1 MHLIRDFGGEIVD
14 IEPLIKFIRKYG
26 PVLIAAVIV
35 VTPIMW
41 KVTSALYNERIQALN
56 ARIDLLTDQKRML
69 EEKLRLPLPP
79 DIPEARSGD
88 PLRETSRLPYIA
100 NPKNPTKDEVRELAR
115 FYGLFNNWKINPHLR
130 FKEGDVLYWHEK
142 GLSEDAIKREFESRR
157 TVLQRAEQTG
167 EVIKSQGD
175 LSDKAEQLQDDGMR

>member
-1 MHLIRDFGGEIVD
+1 MS
-14 IEPLIKFIRKYG
+14 IEGVIKAIRKYG
-26 PVLIAAVIV
+26 PFFLAAVIV

-41 KVTSALYNERIQALN
+41 KVASALFNERIQALN
-56 ARIDLLTDQKRML
+56 ARIDLLIEQKRML
-69 EEKLRLPLPP
+69 EEKLRLPPP
-79 DIPEARSGD
+79 SDIHDAQSRGSIGEI
-88 PLRETSRLPYIA
+88 SRLPNIA

-115 FYGLFNNWKINPHLR
+115 FYGLFNDWKVNPHLS

-167 EVIKSQGD
+167 EVIESQGD
-175 LSDKAEQLQDDGMR
+175 LSSKAEQVQANGQR

>member
-1 MHLIRDFGGEIVD
+1 MNFEKLIELIR
-14 IEPLIKFIRKYG
+14 RYG
-26 PVLIAAVIV
+26 LVFLAAVIV
-35 VTPIMW
+35 VTPILW
-41 KVTSALYNERIQALN
+41 KIASAHYNERVQALN
-56 ARIDLLTDQKRML
+56 ARIDLLTEQKRML

-79 DIPEARSGD
+79 DIPDARSGD
-88 PLRETSRLPYIA
+88 PFRETSRLPYVA

-175 LSDKAEQLQDDGMR
+175 LSDKAEKVQANGQS